1 MLRSATKALVSATF
15 ACSTA
20 IPVVAIL
27 VLSGTVEAQPPV
39 AKPSTLV
46 TPDQL
51 EVPQAEAISEK
62 AKQPGDYIDPI
73 IGAIT
78 YGKKSKDIHGFG
90 KTFPGAATPFG
101 LVQLS
106 PDTITGGDNG
116 SGYSYAHP
124 TLEGFS
130 FTHMS
135 GVGWFGD
142 LGNFLVTP
150 TTGKLQTNRGVPEDP
165 ESGYRSRF
173 KHDSEIT
180 EAGYYSVKLEDH
192 NVKVELTS
200 APRAGIIRFTYPE
213 NDRSRIQID
222 LSRRVGGTSTEQY
235 IKVVDEN
242 TIEGWMK
249 CPPEGGGW
257 GAGQGNADYVVHFY
271 CQFSKPLKDFGIW
284 SADIPDVPRKMRFIR
299 RDNYQEAVRD
309 ATIFEGKKEL
319 QGKHLGFYTN
329 FSTKANEE
337 VLMKSG
343 ISFVSI
349 EGAKENLAHDIDH
362 WDFEKT
368 KTQARNLWN
377 DAIKNVTVTGG
388 TEAEKTIFYT
398 SLYHTLIDPRA
409 FSDVNGNYIGADKKV
424 HQTKDFT
431 YRTIFSGWDVFRSQ
445 FPLQTIINPALVNDE
460 INSLL
465 QMAELSGKEY
475 LPRWEMLNSYSGV
488 MLGNPAVSVIND
500 AYQKGIRNYDV
511 EKAFEYSKNTVD
523 NTGNG
528 ELGYA
533 NKHISKTLEYAY
545 SDWALATLAAS
556 LDKKEIAETY
566 FKKSKNYANIWND
579 DVKWFRARDET
590 GAWLKW
596 KGKTVHGQGCIESNP
611 YQQGWFVPHDIE
623 GLKTLMGGEEAYRKE
638 LVSFFEKT
646 PEDFLWNN
654 YYNHPNEP
662 VHHVPFMLNTAGVPH
677 LTQKITRQI
686 CSDAYGTDAY
696 GLCGN
701 EDVGQLSAWYVL
713 AAMGIHPINPGDS
726 IYQITSPVFN
736 KIEINLDSDYYSGKT
751 FTILANNN
759 SKENIYIQSMNLNG
773 KPLDRFWITHQE
785 ITKGGRLE
793 MEMGPTPKID

>member
-1 MLRSATKALVSATF
+1 MRIKKREISFYFCLALSVLVVVSCSSKTKKELA
-15 ACSTA
+15 
-20 IPVVAIL
+20 
-27 VLSGTVEAQPPV
+27 
-39 AKPSTLV
+39 
-46 TPDQL
+46 
-51 EVPQAEAISEK
+51 QAE
-62 AKQPGDYIDPI
+62 KQPVDYIDPI

-78 YGKKSKDIHGFG
+78 YGKKSKDAHGFG

-106 PDTITGGDNG
+106 PDTFSGGDNG

-150 TTGKLQTNRGVPEDP
+150 TTGKLQTNRGIPDNP

-173 KHDSEIT
+173 SHDT
-180 EAGYYSVKLEDH
+180 EVTKAGYYAVTLDDYKVKA
-192 NVKVELTS
+192 ELTS

-235 IKVVDEN
+235 IKVVNEN
-242 TIEGWMK
+242 TISGWMK

-257 GAGQGNADYVVHFY
+257 GAGAGKADYIVYFY
-271 CQFSKPLKDFGIW
+271 CEFSKPLKDYGIW

-299 RDNYQEAVRD
+299 QDDYQLAVKN
-309 ATIFEGKKEL
+309 AEIFEGKNEM

-329 FSTKANEE
+329 FSTNAGEQ
-337 VLMKSG
+337 VLVKSG
-343 ISFVSI
+343 ISFVSVA
-349 EGAKENLAHDIDH
+349 GAKENLEHDINH

-368 KTQARNLWN
+368 QQEARNLWSESLKG
-377 DAIKNVTVTGG
+377 IKVTGASD
-388 TEAEKTIFYT
+388 TEKTIFYT
-398 SLYHTLIDPRA
+398 ALYHTMIDPRT
-409 FSDVNGNYIGADKKV
+409 FSDVNGNYIGADKKI

-445 FPLQTIINPALVNDE
+445 FPLQTIINPTLVNDE

-465 QMAELSGKEY
+465 QMAELSGNGY
-475 LPRWEMLNSYSGV
+475 LPRWEMLNSYSGC
-488 MLGNPAVSVIND
+488 MLGNPAVSVIVD
-500 AYQKGIRNYDV
+500 AYEKGIRNYDI
-511 EKAFEYSKNTVD
+511 EKAFTYSKNTVD

-528 ELGYA
+528 TLGYTQ
-533 NKHISKTLEYAY
+533 KHISKTLEYAY
-545 SDWALATLAAS
+545 SDWALATMAKS
-556 LDKKEIAETY
+556 LGKNDIAEDY
-566 FKKSKNYANIWND
+566 LKKSENYKNIWND
-579 DVKWFRARDET
+579 EVNWFRAKDST
-590 GAWLKW
+590 GTWLEW

-623 GLKTLMGGEEAYRKE
+623 GLKTLMGGEEAFKNE
-638 LVSFFEKT
+638 LISFFENT
-646 PEDFLWNN
+646 PDDFLWNN

-662 VHHVPFMLNTAGVPH
+662 VHHVPFMLNEAGVPH

-701 EDVGQLSAWYVL
+701 EDVGQMSAWYVL
-713 AAMGIHPINPGDS
+713 ASIGIHPIAPGDNK
-726 IYQITSPVFN
+726 YQITSPVFN
-736 KIEINLDSDYYSGKT
+736 EIEINLDRNYYTGKT
-751 FTILANNN
+751 FKIIANNN
-759 SKENIYIQSMNLNG
+759 SNTNIYIQSIKLNG
-773 KPLDRFWITHQE
+773 KALNRFWISHQE
-785 ITKGGRLE
+785 ITKGGILE
-793 MEMGPTPKID
+793 MQMGPEPVIN